1 MGRMFSIK
9 DYSCPYLWA
18 NKFVSSSGGRN
29 RFMAKKNFETALAKL
44 EQITEELEN
53 GELSLEKSL
62 EKFNEGMALVQ
73 FCNGKLD
80 EAKSQV
86 DLLLKK
92 DHSLAATPFV
102 EEDRGDQDLSQ

>member
-1 MGRMFSIK
+1 MFSIN
-9 DYSCPYLWA
+9 DYPCPHLSA
-18 NKFVSSSGGRN
+18 NKFEPPTGGRN
-29 RFMAKKNFETALAKL
+29 SFMAKKTFETALTRL

-80 EAKSQV
+80 EAKTQV
-86 DLLLKK
+86 ELLLQKNGA
-92 DHSLAATPFV
+92 LEAVPFT
-102 EEDRGDQDLSQ
+102 EDNGGDQIVSQ

>member
-1 MGRMFSIK
+1 M
-9 DYSCPYLWA
+9 
-18 NKFVSSSGGRN
+18 KFLTSSGARN
-29 RFMAKKNFETALAKL
+29 RFMAKKTFETALTRL

-73 FCNGKLD
+73 FCSGKLD
-80 EAKSQV
+80 EAKGQV

-92 DHSLAATPFV
+92 DKTLAAEPFA
-102 EEDRGDQDLSQ
+102 EEDGGDQNLSQ

>member
-1 MGRMFSIK
+1 
-9 DYSCPYLWA
+9 
-18 NKFVSSSGGRN
+18 
-29 RFMAKKNFETALAKL
+29 MAKKNFETALAKL

-73 FCNGKLD
+73 FCSGKLD

-86 DLLLKK
+86 ELLLKK
-92 DHSLAATPFV
+92 NGTLEAVPFT
-102 EEDRGDQDLSQ
+102 EEDGGDQNVSQ